1 MSDLTESSIMSSV
14 MITPEVTDIPDVDSL
29 SPDELRALVRQQL
42 AIIESK
48 KKLGINFTF
57 EPDTGFEVRNLGT
70 PGMVPSFVKK
80 AALSTLTA
88 FGAEDHILIEGD
100 NLPAVTAYLAA
111 GGCLADVIY
120 IDPPYNTGED
130 ANDGSFVYND
140 RRVSAKDAYYHSAWL
155 SFMLPRLVLGRDALR
170 DTGTIMVHIGK
181 DEHHRLRMLMDEVF
195 GEENFVEDITWGGG
209 IKNDARF
216 FSSTSDYALVYAK
229 NKRTLIEKDVRWR
242 AAKPGLDDMMD
253 AAARIWDELTSGEEP
268 SKALAFKATKLFK
281 AWMKTDAASTARAGD
296 AKHYTSIDEGG
307 RLYHGFD
314 ISAASGE
321 GDETRRYEVLH
332 PITEVAIPVP
342 ARGWPTRS
350 TFDRWLA
357 EDRIL
362 FGADETTVPKYK
374 RYLEETSKSP
384 LRDTLLK
391 DRRGA
396 TRELAALLGKG
407 PDGKPLFNNPKD
419 RTVLAQ
425 WIDYVTPQFR
435 KEQSATDPIVV
446 MDFFAGSGTT
456 GHAVL
461 DLNAQD
467 DVRRKFVLI
476 TNNEDPKADDDNAE
490 TGVARDVTSVRLRN
504 AITGQWADG
513 KAHEGYEANLHYYK
527 QSWADLGTEKYGR
540 AVRFQGRFAGLAAVA
555 TGAHWTAADLGEVV
569 NSAHADYAVLRSPH
583 DGGTTLVIWNNY
595 DAIRDDSG
603 EGYDDEPSGVIREFF
618 EGNSDAHRIA
628 YVPSPGTAAPFQ
640 VGGATET
647 RAYPTEYL
655 ARLDAHILRLMT
667 EAGLQFG

>member
-1 MSDLTESSIMSSV
+1 

-29 SPDELRALVRQQL
+29 STDELRALVRQQL

-120 IDPPYNTGED
+120 IDPPYNTGD
-130 ANDGSFVYND
+130 DGSDGSFFYND
-140 RRVSAKDAYYHSAWL
+140 ERVSAKHLYYHSAWL

-170 DTGTIMVHIGK
+170 DTGIIMVAIGK

-195 GEENFVEDITWGGG
+195 GEENFIDDVTWGGS
-209 IKNDARF
+209 IKNLSRF
-216 FSSTSDYALVYAK
+216 VSGTADYMLIYAK
-229 NKRTLIEKDVRWR
+229 SKTALIEHGVKWRASKPGADAMLAAAASIWSKTAEGDSPKARAFAATKAFKLWFQSPAAATAREYKGNKTYLNIDEMGRPYGSFDLSQGTGDGGSFDVLHPVTGKACSVPSGGWRGSERTLQRWNDEGRILYGKDETSVPRYKR
-242 AAKPGLDDMMD
+242 F
-253 AAARIWDELTSGEEP
+253 LTD
-268 SKALAFKATKLFK
+268 T
-281 AWMKTDAASTARAGD
+281 TDAVLR
-296 AKHYTSIDEGG
+296 
-307 RLYHGFD
+307 D
-314 ISAASGE
+314 IILTDRSAAS
-321 GDETRRYEVLH
+321 
-332 PITEVAIPVP
+332 
-342 ARGWPTRS
+342 
-350 TFDRWLA
+350 
-357 EDRIL
+357 
-362 FGADETTVPKYK
+362 K
-374 RYLEETSKSP
+374 
-384 LRDTLLK
+384 
-391 DRRGA
+391 
-396 TRELAALLGKG
+396 ELARMIGKG

-435 KEQSATDPIVV
+435 KEQSETDPIVV

-603 EGYDDEPSGVIREFF
+603 EGYDDEPSGVIRQLFA
-618 EGNSDAHRIA
+618 GNTDAHRIA
-628 YVPSPGTAAPFQ
+628 YVPSPSTTAPFQ
-640 VGGATET
+640 VKGSTET

-655 ARLDAHILRLMT
+655 TRLDAHILRLMT

>member
-1 MSDLTESSIMSSV
+1 MSDLTESSTMSSV

-29 SPDELRALVRQQL
+29 STDELRALVRQQL

-130 ANDGSFVYND
+130 GNDGSFMYND
-140 RRVSAKDAYYHSAWL
+140 RRVSSKDAYYHSAWL

-170 DTGTIMVHIGK
+170 DTGVIIVHIGQ
-181 DEHHRLRMLMDEVF
+181 DEVHRLRMLMDEVF
-195 GEENFVEDITWGGG
+195 GEENFVSMVTWGGS
-209 IKNDARF
+209 IKKARF
-216 FSSTSDYALVYAK
+216 VSNTADYM
-229 NKRTLIEKDVRWR
+229 LIYMKSMQKAIDAGVEWLTD
-242 AAKPGLDDMMD
+242 KPGREAMED
-253 AAARIWDELTSGEEP
+253 AASRIWAKLTETEQP
-268 SKALAFKATKLFK
+268 SRKLALTATKLFK
-281 AWMKTDAASTARAGD
+281 GWMRTAEASAARAGD
-296 AKHYTSIDEGG
+296 AKHYSRIDEDGALFYGG
-307 RLYHGFD
+307 DL
-314 ISAASGE
+314 AAP
-321 GDETRRYEVLH
+321 DKPETRSHRPILH
-332 PITEVAIPVP
+332 PKSGLPCPVP
-342 ARGWPTRS
+342 PNGWRFSDRGM
-350 TFDRWLA
+350 DELL
-357 EDRIL
+357 DNGRIL
-362 FGADETTVPKYK
+362 FGQDETTLPTYK
-374 RYLEETSKSP
+374 RYLSDVEKSSMS
-384 LRDTLLK
+384 DWFGQ
-391 DRRGA
+391 DRRRG
-396 TRELAALLGKG
+396 TNELSALVGKG
-407 PDGKPLFNNPKD
+407 LFNNPKD
-419 RTVLAQ
+419 RTRLAQ

-435 KEQSATDPIVV
+435 KDQSSTDPIVV

-603 EGYDDEPSGVIREFF
+603 EGYDDEPSGVIRQLFAD
-618 EGNSDAHRIA
+618 NTDAHRIA
-628 YVPSPGTAAPFQ
+628 YVPSPGVAAPFQ
-640 VGGATET
+640 VKGATDT

-655 ARLDAHILRLMT
+655 TRLDAHILRLMT